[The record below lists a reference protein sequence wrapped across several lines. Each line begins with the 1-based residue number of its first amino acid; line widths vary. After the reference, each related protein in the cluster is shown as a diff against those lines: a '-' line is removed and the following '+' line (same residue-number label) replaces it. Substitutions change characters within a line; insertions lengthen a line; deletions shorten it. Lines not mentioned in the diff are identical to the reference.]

1 MTKNKK
7 VLLGIL
13 SFLPFIFFIVYMS
26 TFLSFMFEMVRHEE
40 FSDGGSEFPAA
51 FTSNIIGIVV
61 SAIIMGLL
69 SLGVLVFFIIH
80 AINNPIVKSDERIIW
95 ILLFIFLGMVVFP
108 IYWYMKIWKQ
118 PTVEA

>member
-40 FSDGGSEFPAA
+40 FSDGGSEFPAE